1 MSVIESD
8 TLSNENLRKKVAALF
23 SLEDWAHERG
33 ICSCPSLLH
42 KDGPCTRKEKEYLEV
57 VIMIW
62 SEYKRRVKPFLSTF
76 KSDYRK
82 EAKQSVLLD
91 SLNQWVT
98 QIYGK
103 NTDNMN
109 KYTENMTKLVT

>member
-1 MSVIESD
+1 
-8 TLSNENLRKKVAALF
+8 
-23 SLEDWAHERG
+23 
-33 ICSCPSLLH
+33 
-42 KDGPCTRKEKEYLEV
+42 
-57 VIMIW
+57 MIW

-109 KYTENMTKLVT
+109 KYTENMTKLVTLIKDTFKKDEVQSPAVTPGSRISKMTKPAKVPFWFKDISLETYTKHITT